1 VKAVVIDRPHDVA
14 YRDVEPPVCGADD
27 VLVRSH
33 KAGICRTDLEVL
45 DGALDLRWVRYP
57 CIPGHEWSGSVS
69 AVGEHV
75 RDLAPGDR
83 VVCEGIIP
91 CHRCPCCKAGQTHLC
106 ATYDS
111 LGFTRAGGY
120 GELVVAPRYVVHR
133 LPDWVSFDAAVLIE
147 PGSVV
152 LRGLERGRFTPG
164 ESIAVIGIGTLG
176 SLALILARLFSPREM
191 VAFGIRPEELE
202 LARSLGA
209 DQVVDTAEAEPEGGF
224 DVVVETAGAAPAVE
238 LATRLAREGGRVVQ
252 LGIAGTGK
260 VLDLPADRLPLRDL
274 ELIGSIGYTTAV
286 WARMVELVTDR
297 LVDLEPIVTH
307 RFAASE
313 FQQAFQLMDRRE
325 GIVGKIVLEHVPG

>member
-33 KAGICRTDLEVL
+33 KAGVCRTDLEVL
-45 DGALDLRWVRYP
+45 DGALDRRWVRYP

-69 AVGEHV
+69 AVGEQV
-75 RDLAPGDR
+75 TDLDPGDR

-91 CHRCPCCKAGQTHLC
+91 CHRCPRCRAGQTHLC
-106 ATYDS
+106 QSYDS
-111 LGFTRAGGY
+111 LGFTRGGGY
-120 GELVVAPRYVVHR
+120 GELVVAPRHVVHR

-147 PGSVV
+147 PGSVI
-152 LRGLERGRFTPG
+152 LRGLERGRLAPG
-164 ESIAVIGIGTLG
+164 ESVGVIGIGTLG
-176 SLALILARLFSPREM
+176 SLAVALARLFSPREI

-209 DQVVDTAEAEPEGGF
+209 DHVVNVAESKPQGGL
-224 DVVVETAGAAPAVE
+224 DVVLETAGAAPAVE
-238 LATRLAREGGRVVQ
+238 LATSLAREGGRIVQ

-260 VLDLPADRLPLRDL
+260 ALDLPADRLPLRDL

-286 WARMVELVTDR
+286 WARMVELVTAR

-307 RFAASE
+307 RFAASD
-313 FQQAFQLMDRRE
+313 FQQAFRLMDRRE
-325 GIVGKIVLEHVPG
+325 GIVGKIVLEHVAG